1 MASNE
6 SNREEEERQLF
17 ESVFGYG
24 YGNGREANSSHVK
37 YRFCINRI
45 RTNDPETDKL
55 FVDWRDA
62 TKFSDLAWR
71 LIGRYIANNTHL
83 KNITITKSLC
93 DSKASMLFSEL
104 GGSSSLKTL
113 NLCASPFGTTGVRS
127 MVPFLQNCQNL
138 SNIDLS
144 YSNHINTAAFE
155 VLVNAL
161 DGKSV
166 EKLSLNF
173 CYIDDVS
180 ALINVTLP
188 HLQTLNLNDNN
199 IQNIGNISTLENYTK
214 LQALLL
220 KGNNIGIDGCRTL
233 AHLLQNEDSRLETL
247 NLDNNEINNEGVEI
261 IANSIK
267 HNTKLKTLHL
277 VGNDKITEIGYIA
290 FLKVLTNVSSI
301 TNTYNNSNHT
311 LTDLSP
317 LLMSTRTM
325 NVRRPISRHIKNM
338 LSINEEGISVGK
350 EKIIQY
356 QLNSSNRTELSDLQG
371 ITCPTHNSLY
381 ALIDPVVLPD
391 VLSLVGRHCS
401 QNDLYC
407 ALITTAPDL
416 TSLVN
421 KPVAIK
427 EKIEKKK
434 ERIASLN
441 AEFKRKVEVLAAKNK
456 RQTSAINAEINDLN
470 EELQSLSIPGIS
482 NDDIASEN
490 TTNIDN
496 DSGKKRRR
504 DS

>member
-1 MASNE
+1 MASSE

-24 YGNGREANSSHVK
+24 GRESNASHVK
-37 YRFCINRI
+37 YTIRIKRI
-45 RTNDPETDKL
+45 RSNDPETDKL
-55 FVDWRDA
+55 FVEWRDA

-83 KNITITKSLC
+83 KYLDIRNALC

-104 GGSSSLKTL
+104 VGSSSLKSL
-113 NLCASPFGTTGVRS
+113 NFFANNFGTTGIQRMVR
-127 MVPFLQNCQNL
+127 FFQNSPNL
-138 SNIDLS
+138 SFIDLS

-161 DGKSV
+161 DGKCV
-166 EKLSLNF
+166 KKLDLIN
-173 CYIDDVS
+173 CCIDDVS
-180 ALINVTLP
+180 ALGNVTLP
-188 HLQTLNLNDNN
+188 HLQTLNLNDNS
-199 IQNIGNISTLENYTK
+199 IQNIGNISSYTALEN
-214 LQALLL
+214 LDLNN
-220 KGNNIGIDGCRTL
+220 NNIGTDGCRVI
-233 AHLLQNEDSRLETL
+233 AHLLQKEDTNLATL
-247 NLDNNEINNEGVEI
+247 HLDDNDINNEGAEI

-267 HNTKLKTLHL
+267 HNTKLKILHL
-277 VGNDKITEIGYIA
+277 VGSNNITEMGYTA
-290 FLKVLTNVSSI
+290 FLKMLTDISSI
-301 TNTYNNSNHT
+301 TNTYNSNHT
-311 LTDLSP
+311 LTDLSLP
-317 LLMSTRTM
+317 LLTKTRTM
-325 NVRRPISRHIKNM
+325 NVRKPIWRHIKNM
-338 LSINEEGISVGK
+338 LNINEDISAGK

-371 ITCPTHNSLY
+371 ITCPTHNSLF
-381 ALIDPVVLPD
+381 AQIDPVVLPD
-391 VLSLVGRHCS
+391 VLSLIGRHYS

-407 ALITTAPDL
+407 ALITTASDL

-434 ERIASLN
+434 QRIASLN

-456 RQTSAINAEINDLN
+456 RQTSAINAEINELN
-470 EELQSLSIPGIS
+470 EELQSLSLPPGLS
-482 NDDIASEN
+482 NDDTASEN

-496 DSGKKRRR
+496 ENGKKRRR